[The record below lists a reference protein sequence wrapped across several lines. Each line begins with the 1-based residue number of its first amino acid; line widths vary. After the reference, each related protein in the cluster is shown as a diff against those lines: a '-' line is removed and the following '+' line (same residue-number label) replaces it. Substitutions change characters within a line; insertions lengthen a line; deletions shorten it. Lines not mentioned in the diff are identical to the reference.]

1 MNNSESIASNNE
13 SINFASKYPNIEKA
27 IASYSNLAAGV
38 EIIGYIAFLWMYFI
52 SNGITLISMFFA
64 FVYAALYCYSL
75 NALLKAAPLKRLVG
89 QQLVSVAFVLIV
101 LAFSITSD
109 SFWHLKAVT
118 IVFVAIKVLA
128 TLLVFLVLCSTNK
141 KYSLFNGLA
150 DDYCQF
156 YMSCKAYGIDS
167 PLFEEVENRLCV
179 VGTIKEQSNYELWR
193 SSLISL
199 SVVEEVQK
207 MNGIIRMKR
216 MIASKDSHFFAE
228 NTIKFIEGMNNT
240 KQYSNGVEESLLKQF
255 K

>member
-1 MNNSESIASNNE
+1 M
-13 SINFASKYPNIEKA
+13 
-27 IASYSNLAAGV
+27 
-38 EIIGYIAFLWMYFI
+38 
-52 SNGITLISMFFA
+52 
-64 FVYAALYCYSL
+64 
-75 NALLKAAPLKRLVG
+75 
-89 QQLVSVAFVLIV
+89 
-101 LAFSITSD
+101 
-109 SFWHLKAVT
+109 
-118 IVFVAIKVLA
+118 LA

-156 YMSCKAYGIDS
+156 YMSCKAHGIDS

-199 SVVEEVQK
+199 SVAEEVQK